1 MSNQT
6 TLDFVAAR
14 DDEGGYDKKNSQNLQ
29 SSSQITTTNKP
40 NLNFFTGKMPFM
52 PTNKQIISLKAITN
66 ITKQHNQKYSLT
78 I

>member
-40 NLNFFTGKMPFM
+40 NLN
-52 PTNKQIISLKAITN
+52 
-66 ITKQHNQKYSLT
+66 
-78 I
+78 